1 MGKSE
6 MLFAGYCETL
16 RQMFDNMSD
25 EEFEAE
31 TANEHAREMLASIGY
46 KRNEKKERH
55 EEIEKLKLKIK
66 ELELL

>member
-16 RQMFDNMSD
+16 REMFDKMSD
-25 EEFEAE
+25 EEFEVE

-46 KRNEKKERH
+46 KRNWKEAKN
-55 EEIEKLKLKIK
+55 ENANDKEI
-66 ELELL
+66 